1 MPHILKELAE
11 GIKCFFYARRYGYR
25 PIPSEI
31 DTAELLKL
39 RTTLVGMKN
48 DVHLM
53 DKWLVLKT
61 YNVTVIFS
69 QLSLCYLLARYRK
82 DENKTPPESVLL
94 PITTHLK

>member
-1 MPHILKELAE
+1 MSTPTHCEISLLSVILL
-11 GIKCFFYARRYGYR
+11 YRYGYR

-53 DKWLVLKT
+53 DKWLVSLT
-61 YNVTVIFS
+61 YVIFIN
-69 QLSLCYLLARYRK
+69 LS
-82 DENKTPPESVLL
+82 SVF
-94 PITTHLK
+94 PKKCGISKVSEGREQNPS

>member
-1 MPHILKELAE
+1 MSTPTHCEISLLSVILL
-11 GIKCFFYARRYGYR
+11 YRYGYR

-53 DKWLVLKT
+53 DKWLVSLT
-61 YNVTVIFS
+61 HMLTTNVIFINP
-69 QLSLCYLLARYRK
+69 LLVFPKKCGIFKVSEGR
-82 DENKTPPESVLL
+82 EQNPS
-94 PITTHLK
+94 

>member
-1 MPHILKELAE
+1 MDKS
-11 GIKCFFYARRYGYR
+11 FFFHARRYGYR

-53 DKWLVLKT
+53 DKWLVCFFFFLQFTLSFQKKYCALK
-61 YNVTVIFS
+61 VS
-69 QLSLCYLLARYRK
+69 K
-82 DENKTPPESVLL
+82 G
-94 PITTHLK
+94 

>member
-1 MPHILKELAE
+1 MSPPTYVNTKLTVLIA
-11 GIKCFFYARRYGYR
+11 FRYGYR

-53 DKWLVLKT
+53 DKWLVFMT
-61 YNVTVIFS
+61 
-69 QLSLCYLLARYRK
+69 
-82 DENKTPPESVLL
+82 
-94 PITTHLK
+94 

>member
-1 MPHILKELAE
+1 MDKS
-11 GIKCFFYARRYGYR
+11 FFFHARRYGYR

-53 DKWLVLKT
+53 DKWLVCFLCLKCFFLQF
-61 YNVTVIFS
+61 ILGF
-69 QLSLCYLLARYRK
+69 Q
-82 DENKTPPESVLL
+82 KTCCAPKVS
-94 PITTHLK
+94 KG